1 MITFKEDTHQYFNE
15 DGKELISVTTLMQK
29 HGLAPNYSGVSREVL
44 NAKAQRGSL
53 IHKEIEDYLKY
64 GKIGFTAELA
74 NFIKLIKERG
84 TRVID
89 CEFKVYND
97 IVAGTVDLLIEENGL
112 YITTDN
118 KTTYNLHIDAVSWQ
132 LSIYTYL
139 AKQMF
144 KDIPISEDIGRANHF
159 DKDGNLTPV
168 DIKLKPMAEVERLL
182 ECERNGI
189 LYTIELVGQDTELMQ
204 LYELEA
210 LIKSIED
217 KKQEA
222 EQQRDELRAAL
233 MAAMEKQGVKKFE
246 NERITI
252 TYVAPTTSTSI
263 DSAKLKKDMPAVYEQ
278 YSKTSNKK
286 AYLKIT
292 LKEG

>member
-64 GKIGFTAELA
+64 GKVGFTAELA
-74 NFIKLIKERG
+74 NFIKTNKERG

-89 CEFKVYND
+89 CEFIVYND
-97 IVAGTVDLLIEENGL
+97 IVAGTVDLLIEENGT

-118 KTTYNLHIDAVSWQ
+118 KTTYTLHIDAVSWQ

-144 KDIPISEDIGRANHF
+144 KDIPISEEIGRANHF

-168 DIKLKPMAEVERLL
+168 EIQLKPMAAVERLL
-182 ECERNGI
+182 ECERKGFI
-189 LYTIELVGQDTELMQ
+189 YTHELAVNDAELMQ
-204 LYELEA
+204 LYEVEA
-210 LIKSIED
+210 LIKHYEEQ
-217 KKQEA
+217 KKQA
-222 EQQRDELRAAL
+222 EEQAKELRAAIL
-233 MAAMEKQGVKKFE
+233 EAMENNGVTKFE
-246 NERITI
+246 NERIRI
-252 TYVAPTTSTSI
+252 TYTPPTTSKRVDT
-263 DSAKLKKDMPAVYEQ
+263 DKLKAAGLYDE
-278 YSKTSNKK
+278 
-286 AYLKIT
+286 YLKETSVKAKVTIT
-292 LKEG
+292 LKE